1 MIMPRPEQNRIFS
14 KLARLCPTVMAENN
28 PKMVDW
34 HSVYSEITKRL
45 GCTKIQRMVEKQSFQ
60 KFS

>member
-1 MIMPRPEQNRIFS
+1 MIMPMPEQNGISS
-14 KLARLCPTVMAENN
+14 KLARLPPMVMEKNN

-34 HSVYSEITKRL
+34 HFMYSEITKRL
-45 GCTKIQRMVEKQSFQ
+45 GCTKIQRMVKKQSFQ